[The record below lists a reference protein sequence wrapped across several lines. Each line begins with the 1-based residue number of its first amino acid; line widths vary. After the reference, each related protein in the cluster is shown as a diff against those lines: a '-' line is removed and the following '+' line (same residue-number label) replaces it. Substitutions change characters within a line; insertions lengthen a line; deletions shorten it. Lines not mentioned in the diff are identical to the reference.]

1 MTWIGLDDKLGIE
14 VMKSHGLEKELG
26 EVKASLLK
34 ESDKHDT
41 LRASVQL
48 VYDDLKQAL
57 KQEMCSLMVDVIQI
71 MDRVRD
77 IARDVLHFSIHRSFG
92 IAHSHYENIDLAM
105 ISQGFAP
112 GYSKAELKD
121 IKEMMAPLAQDL
133 SIKIK
138 DKVIRRGVS
147 LLDRPGDELVISG
160 QVLNFCYG
168 RTDFWPFSLFCIKKV
183 NTF

>member
-1 MTWIGLDDKLGIE
+1 ME
-14 VMKSHGLEKELG
+14 VAKSRGLEREIG

-77 IARDVLHFSIHRSFG
+77 IARDVLHFSIHRSFV
-92 IAHSHYENIDLAM
+92 ITRSPYENIDLATM
-105 ISQGFAP
+105 SQGFLP
-112 GYSKAELKD
+112 VYFDAELED
-121 IKEMMAPLAQDL
+121 IEKEVAPLAQDL
-133 SIKIK
+133 SAKIE
-138 DKVIRRGVS
+138 
-147 LLDRPGDELVISG
+147 DEITPQKNS
-160 QVLNFCYG
+160 
-168 RTDFWPFSLFCIKKV
+168 
-183 NTF
+183 